1 MDIKKEKQEDDE
13 EDEVEDGEIRELLE
27 KKKKLEHEIQVIFD
41 KKEVKHEIFDV
52 ESSASEIEEKLSDL
66 GSYFFYVNKI
76 LGGPLK

>member
-41 KKEVKHEIFDV
+41 QKEVKAKFT
-52 ESSASEIEEKLSDL
+52 
-66 GSYFFYVNKI
+66 
-76 LGGPLK
+76 